1 MWWRISK
8 KPSSRTCAKAR
19 RSISPSTCSRDRW
32 CTGMSTASRR
42 PAARNSRC
50 CRRTTPPATSPRWCS
65 AFRSRSRST
74 TTMRLQSNCVPACRR
89 FRPSRPSRRPAF
101 AKRQPH
107 PNHRTPPPEYRAM
120 SNHVLSASTP
130 LKHGGKSERATVDPD
145 RASTATWIAVLA
157 AMIGSFM
164 AILNIQI
171 TNASLLNIEGGIGTG
186 VDNGS
191 WISTSYLIGEIV
203 VIPLT
208 DYLSRV
214 FSFRRYMLA
223 SVTLFAIFSVA
234 CAFTHD
240 LPSMIAMRGL
250 QGFAGG
256 VLIPMAFTLVL
267 TKLPKPQQPV
277 GLAIFALSVTFAPAI
292 GPTIGGY
299 LTENYGW
306 QTIFFVN
313 VLPTIVMVTALYLTL
328 ERQPMQFKLLKE
340 GDWAG
345 ILTMAIGLS
354 ALQTVLEEGNKDDW
368 FASPFIQRLAVIAFV
383 SLALFIWI
391 ELTTEK
397 PLIRLRLLKGRNFG
411 FGTLALTMVGFALFG
426 SVYILPA
433 YLGQAQGYNA
443 EQIGKVL
450 AWTGLPQL
458 LLIPLLP
465 KLMQRFDTRYI
476 AFTGLIIFAY
486 SCFMNTAM
494 SPDYAGDQLWIPNI
508 VRAVGQAMVLTPLTS
523 VMTADIAPQD
533 SAAAS
538 GISNMLRNLGGA
550 IGTAVLATVITKR
563 EQFHS
568 NIIGQSVT
576 LGREEVRN
584 RIAQTSDYFLA
595 HGVPDPA
602 AAHQQAIVAL
612 GNAVKHQALVMGF
625 SDTFAVIGVVLVL
638 AALAVVLT
646 RKVKGAAGGAH

>member
-1 MWWRISK
+1 MSQSK
-8 KPSSRTCAKAR
+8 VS
-19 RSISPSTCSRDRW
+19 
-32 CTGMSTASRR
+32 ASAASLPTTFAQPA
-42 PAARNSRC
+42 PAA
-50 CRRTTPPATSPRWCS
+50 AD
-65 AFRSRSRST
+65 
-74 TTMRLQSNCVPACRR
+74 
-89 FRPSRPSRRPAF
+89 
-101 AKRQPH
+101 
-107 PNHRTPPPEYRAM
+107 PN
-120 SNHVLSASTP
+120 
-130 LKHGGKSERATVDPD
+130 
-145 RASTATWIAVLA
+145 RASVTVWIAVIA

-191 WISTSYLIGEIV
+191 WISTSYLIGEII

-208 DYLSRV
+208 DFLSRV

-223 SVTLFAIFSVA
+223 SAALFAAFSVA

-267 TKLPKPQQPV
+267 TKLPKPQQPI

-306 QTIFFVN
+306 RTIFFVN
-313 VLPTIVMVTALYLTL
+313 VIPTAVMVSALYLTL
-328 ERQPMQFKLLKE
+328 ERQPMQLKLLKE
-340 GDWAG
+340 GDWTG

-354 ALQTVLEEGNKDDW
+354 ALQSVLEEGNKDDW
-368 FASPFIQRLAVIAFV
+368 FSSPFIVRLAVIAVV
-383 SLALFIWI
+383 SLSLFVWI
-391 ELTTEK
+391 ELTIEK

-411 FGTLALTMVGFALFG
+411 FGTIALTMLGFALFG

-443 EQIGKVL
+443 EQIGAVL

-458 LLIPLLP
+458 LLIPLVP
-465 KLMQRFDTRYI
+465 KLMQRFDTRTI
-476 AFTGLIIFAY
+476 AFIGLSIFAY
-486 SCFMNTAM
+486 SCFMNIAM

-508 VRAVGQAMVLTPLTS
+508 VRAIGQAMVLTPLTS
-523 VMTADIAPQD
+523 VTTSEIAPQD
-533 SAAAS
+533 AAAAS

-576 LGREEVRN
+576 PGREEVRE
-584 RIAQTSDYFLA
+584 RIAEMTGYFQA
-595 HGVPDPA
+595 HGVSDPA
-602 AAHQQAIVAL
+602 TAHHQAIIAL
-612 GNAVKHQALVMGF
+612 GNAIKHQALVMGF
-625 SDTFAVIGVVLVL
+625 SDTFGVIGVVLVI
-638 AALAVVLT
+638 AAVAVLFT
-646 RKVKGAAGGAH
+646 RKAKAAGGVSAAH

>member
-1 MWWRISK
+1 MTNHAIAASI
-8 KPSSRTCAKAR
+8 PALPASIAR
-19 RSISPSTCSRDRW
+19 PEHI
-32 CTGMSTASRR
+32 TAD
-42 PAARNSRC
+42 
-50 CRRTTPPATSPRWCS
+50 
-65 AFRSRSRST
+65 
-74 TTMRLQSNCVPACRR
+74 
-89 FRPSRPSRRPAF
+89 
-101 AKRQPH
+101 
-107 PNHRTPPPEYRAM
+107 PN
-120 SNHVLSASTP
+120 
-130 LKHGGKSERATVDPD
+130 
-145 RASTATWIAVLA
+145 RASTAVWIAVIA

-191 WISTSYLIGEIV
+191 WISTSYLIGEII

-208 DYLSRV
+208 DFLSRV
-214 FSFRRYMLA
+214 FSFSRYMLA
-223 SVTLFAIFSVA
+223 SATLFAIFSVA
-234 CAFTHD
+234 CAFAHD

-267 TKLPKPQQPV
+267 TKLPKPQQPI

-313 VLPTIVMVTALYLTL
+313 VVPTIVMVSALYFTL
-328 ERQPMQFKLLKE
+328 ERQPMQLKLLRE

-345 ILTMAIGLS
+345 IFTMAIGL
-354 ALQTVLEEGNKDDW
+354 AAFQTVLEEGNKDDW
-368 FASPFIQRLAVIAFV
+368 FASPFIQRLAVIALV
-383 SLALFIWI
+383 SLSLFIWI
-391 ELTTEK
+391 ELTVEK
-397 PLIRLRLLKGRNFG
+397 PLIRLRLLMQRNFG
-411 FGTLALTMVGFALFG
+411 FGTISVTLLGFALFG

-443 EQIGKVL
+443 EQIGAVL

-458 LLIPLLP
+458 LLIPLIP
-465 KLMQRFDTRYI
+465 KLMQRFDARYI
-476 AFTGLIIFAY
+476 AITGLLIFAY

-508 VRAVGQAMVLTPLTS
+508 VRAIGQAMVLTPLTS
-523 VMTADIAPQD
+523 VTTGNTAPQD
-533 SAAAS
+533 AAAAS

-550 IGTAVLATVITKR
+550 IGTAVLATVVTKR

-584 RIAQTSDYFLA
+584 RIAEMTDFFLA

-602 AAHQQAIVAL
+602 AARQQAIIAL
-612 GNAVKHQALVMGF
+612 GKAVKHQALVMGF
-625 SDTFAVIGVVLVL
+625 SDTFAVIAAVLVFS
-638 AALAVVLT
+638 AIAVAFT
-646 RKVKGAAGGAH
+646 RRVKGGGAAH